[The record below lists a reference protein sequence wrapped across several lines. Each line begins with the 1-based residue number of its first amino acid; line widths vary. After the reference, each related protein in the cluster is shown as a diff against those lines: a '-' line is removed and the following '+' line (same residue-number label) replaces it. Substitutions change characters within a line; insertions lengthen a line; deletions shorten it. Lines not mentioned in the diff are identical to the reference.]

1 MVKYLLG
8 VLSGIVLV
16 VMLVVIAAL
25 IFTTLQS
32 AEPGI
37 ANDSVLSVDL
47 SGPIPEH
54 VAVDFSLD
62 FLDHGVPPTVLEMHN
77 LFQKAAADKRIR
89 AITLYCH
96 DLEVGWA
103 RAQEIRSDI
112 EEFRKSGKPVLA
124 LIAGGDSIDYYVA
137 SAADEV
143 YLLPESL
150 LDVRGLRAE
159 VSFFKD
165 TLSKLGIEA
174 EMENI
179 GKYKSAVEPY
189 SRTGMSDAFREVTNS
204 ILDELYG
211 QFLEGTGKSR
221 GKTVDQM
228 KEIVDQGPFM
238 SQQALDAGLVDGLL
252 YEDEFRDKVKEK
264 IGVDE
269 LTEVEQNR
277 YRKVSMDSLGLSGKN
292 KVAVVYAVGA
302 IMQGDSDT
310 DPVFGDSVLGS
321 DSFNK
326 TLERVRE
333 DDDVKAV
340 ILRID
345 SPGGDAFASD
355 EMWREMQLLQ
365 ESKPLVIS
373 MSDVA
378 ASGGYYLAMAKAPL
392 VAYPGTYTGSIGV
405 FFGKLNLRGFYDKI
419 GLKKEIL
426 TRGQYADIY
435 TDYRSLTD
443 AERTKLREGIES
455 TYRTFVQKVADARGQ
470 AWDQVH
476 EVAQGRVWLGTQ
488 AQRHGLI
495 DEIGG
500 FDKAIEIAKDK
511 AGLKEADKIRL
522 VTYPA
527 PKRFI
532 DLLFNRES
540 MVQSARLRTFLR
552 AHLGD
557 MTSWPALL
565 EGGMLRLTPYT
576 ITVR

>member
-8 VLSGIVLV
+8 VLTGIVLV
-16 VMLVVIAAL
+16 AMLVVIAAL
-25 IFTTLQS
+25 LFASLQS

-37 ANDSVLSVDL
+37 ASDSVLSVEL

-62 FLDHGVPPTVLEMHN
+62 FLGQGVPPTMLEMHN

-89 AITLYCH
+89 AITLYCN

-103 RAQEIRSDI
+103 RAQEIRWGI
-112 EEFRKSGKPVLA
+112 AEFRKSGKPVLA
-124 LIAGGDSIDYYVA
+124 LLAGGSSIDYYVA
-137 SAADEV
+137 SASDEV
-143 YLLPESL
+143 YLLPEAL

-159 VSFFKD
+159 ISFFKD
-165 TLSKLGIEA
+165 TLGKLGIEA
-174 EMENI
+174 EMENV

-189 SRTGMSDAFREVTNS
+189 SRSEMSDAFREVTNS
-204 ILDELYG
+204 ILDEIFE
-211 QFLEGTGKSR
+211 QFLADTGQSR
-221 GKTVDQM
+221 GKTVDEM
-228 KEIVDQGPFM
+228 KAIVDQGPFI

-252 YEDEFRDKVKEK
+252 YEDEFQDKVKAK
-264 IGVDE
+264 IEVEE
-269 LTEVEQNR
+269 LTEVEQRR
-277 YRKVSMDSLGLSGKN
+277 YRKVSLESLGLSGDN

-310 DPVFGDSVLGS
+310 DPLFGDNVLGS
-321 DSFNK
+321 ASFNK
-326 TLERVRE
+326 TLKRVRE
-333 DDDVKAV
+333 DDATKAV

-355 EMWREMQLLQ
+355 EMWREMQLL
-365 ESKPLVIS
+365 EEAKPLVIS

-378 ASGGYYLAMAKAPL
+378 ASGGYYLAMAKAPV

-419 GLKKEIL
+419 GMKKEIL
-426 TRGQYADIY
+426 TRGRYADIY
-435 TDYRSLTD
+435 TDYRALSET
-443 AERTKLREGIES
+443 ERAKLREGIEA

-470 AWDQVH
+470 AWDQIH
-476 EVAQGRVWLGTQ
+476 EVAQGRVWLGAQ
-488 AQRHGLI
+488 AQRNGLV

-500 FDKAIEIAKDK
+500 FDKAIEIAKRE
-511 AGLKEADKIRL
+511 AGLNADDKIRL
-522 VTYPA
+522 VTYP
-527 PKRFI
+527 PPRRFI
-532 DLLFNRES
+532 DVLLSRQS
-540 MVQSARLRTFLR
+540 MAQTARLRAFLR
-552 AHLGD
+552 EHLGD
-557 MTSWPALL
+557 LTSWPALL

>member
-8 VLSGIVLV
+8 VLTGIVLV
-16 VMLVVIAAL
+16 AMLVLIAAL
-25 IFTTLQS
+25 LFASLHS
-32 AEPGI
+32 AEPAI
-37 ANDSVLSVDL
+37 ENNSVLSIDL
-47 SGPIPEH
+47 SGPVPEH

-62 FLDHGVPPTVLEMHN
+62 FLDHGVPPTVLEMHD

-89 AITLYCH
+89 AMVLYCQ

-103 RAQEIRSDI
+103 RAQELRWDI
-112 EEFRKSGKPVLA
+112 EQFRKSGKPVMA
-124 LIAGGDSIDYYVA
+124 LLAGGDSIDYYVA

-143 YLLPESL
+143 YLLPEAL
-150 LDVRGLRAE
+150 LDVRGFRAE

-165 TLSKLGIEA
+165 TLGKLGIEA
-174 EMENI
+174 EMEHI

-189 SRTGMSDAFREVTNS
+189 SRDSMSDAFREVTNS
-204 ILDELYG
+204 ILDEISR
-211 QFLEGTGKSR
+211 QFLEDTAQSR
-221 GKTVDQM
+221 GKTAEEM
-228 KEIVDQGPFM
+228 RAIIDQGPFM

-264 IGVDE
+264 IGVEE
-269 LTEVEQNR
+269 LMEVERNR
-277 YRKVSMDSLGLSGKN
+277 YRKVSMESLGLSGDN

-310 DPVFGDSVLGS
+310 DPLFGDNVLGS
-321 DSFNK
+321 ESFNK
-326 TLERVRE
+326 MLERVRE
-333 DDDVKAV
+333 DDATKAV

-355 EMWREMQLLQ
+355 EMWREMQLI
-365 ESKPLVIS
+365 EEAKPLVIS

-426 TRGQYADIY
+426 TRGRYADIY

-443 AERTKLREGIES
+443 GERAKLREGIES
-455 TYRTFVQKVADARGQ
+455 TYRTFVQKVADARAKQ
-470 AWDQVH
+470 WDEIH

-488 AQRHGLI
+488 AQSNGLI

-500 FDKAIEIAKDK
+500 LDKAIEIAKRE
-511 AGLKEADKIRL
+511 AGLSESDKVRL

-532 DLLFNRES
+532 DVLLSRQS
-540 MVQSARLRTFLR
+540 MVQSARLRSFLR
-552 AHLGD
+552 DHLGD
-557 MTSWPALL
+557 LTSWPALL
-565 EGGMLRLTPYT
+565 EGGMMRLTPYT

>member
-8 VLSGIVLV
+8 VLTGIVLV

-25 IFTTLQS
+25 MFTTLHS

-37 ANDSVLSVDL
+37 DNDSVLSVDL

-54 VAVDFSLD
+54 VAMDFSLD

-165 TLSKLGIEA
+165 TLGKLGIEA

-204 ILDELYG
+204 ILDELYA
-211 QFLEGTGKSR
+211 QFLEATGQSR
-221 GKTVDQM
+221 GKTVDEM
-228 KEIVDQGPFM
+228 KAIIDQGPFM
-238 SQQALDAGLVDGLL
+238 SQQALDTGLVDGLL

-264 IGVDE
+264 LGVDE
-269 LTEVEQNR
+269 LTEVEENR
-277 YRKVSMDSLGLSGKN
+277 YRKVSMDSLGLTGKN

-310 DPVFGDSVLGS
+310 DPVFGDTVLGS
-321 DSFNK
+321 TSFGK
-326 TLERVRE
+326 TLQHVRE
-333 DDDVKAV
+333 DDDIKAV

-355 EMWREMQLLQ
+355 EMWREMQLLD
-365 ESKPLVIS
+365 EAKPLVIS

-426 TRGQYADIY
+426 TRGRNADIY

-443 AERTKLREGIES
+443 AERAKLREGIEA

-500 FDKAIEIAKDK
+500 FDKAIEIAKSK
-511 AGLKEADKIRL
+511 AGLKEGDKIRL

>member
-8 VLSGIVLV
+8 VLTGIVLV
-16 VMLVVIAAL
+16 AMLVVIAAL
-25 IFTTLQS
+25 LFASLQS

-37 ANDSVLSVDL
+37 ASDSVLSVEL

-62 FLDHGVPPTVLEMHN
+62 FLDQGVPPTMLEMHN

-89 AITLYCH
+89 AITLYCN

-103 RAQEIRSDI
+103 RAQEIRWGI
-112 EEFRKSGKPVLA
+112 AEFRKSGKPVLA
-124 LIAGGDSIDYYVA
+124 LLAGGSSIDYYVA
-137 SAADEV
+137 SASDEV
-143 YLLPESL
+143 YLLPEAL

-159 VSFFKD
+159 ISFFKD
-165 TLSKLGIEA
+165 TLGKLGIEA
-174 EMENI
+174 EMENV

-189 SRTGMSDAFREVTNS
+189 SRSGMSDAFREVTNS
-204 ILDELYG
+204 ILDEIFE
-211 QFLEGTGKSR
+211 QFLADTGESR
-221 GKTVDQM
+221 GKTVEEM
-228 KEIVDQGPFM
+228 KAIVDQGPFI

-252 YEDEFRDKVKEK
+252 YEDEFRDKVKAK
-264 IGVDE
+264 IEVEE
-269 LTEVEQNR
+269 LTEVEQR
-277 YRKVSMDSLGLSGKN
+277 QYRKVSLESLGLSGDN

-310 DPVFGDSVLGS
+310 DPLFGGNVLGAA
-321 DSFNK
+321 SFNK

-333 DDDVKAV
+333 DEATKAV

-355 EMWREMQLLQ
+355 EMWREMQLL
-365 ESKPLVIS
+365 EEAKPLVIS

-378 ASGGYYLAMAKAPL
+378 ASGGYYLAMAKAPV

-419 GLKKEIL
+419 GMKKEIL
-426 TRGQYADIY
+426 TRGRYADIY
-435 TDYRSLTD
+435 TDYRSLSET
-443 AERTKLREGIES
+443 ERAKLREGIEA

-470 AWDQVH
+470 AWDEIH
-476 EVAQGRVWLGTQ
+476 EVAQGRVWLGAQ
-488 AQRHGLI
+488 AQRNGLV

-500 FDKAIEIAKDK
+500 FDKAIEIAKRE
-511 AGLKEADKIRL
+511 AGLNEDDKIRL
-522 VTYPA
+522 VTYPP

-532 DLLFNRES
+532 DVLLSRQT
-540 MVQSARLRTFLR
+540 MAQSGRLRAFLR
-552 AHLGD
+552 EHLGD
-557 MTSWPALL
+557 LTSWPALL